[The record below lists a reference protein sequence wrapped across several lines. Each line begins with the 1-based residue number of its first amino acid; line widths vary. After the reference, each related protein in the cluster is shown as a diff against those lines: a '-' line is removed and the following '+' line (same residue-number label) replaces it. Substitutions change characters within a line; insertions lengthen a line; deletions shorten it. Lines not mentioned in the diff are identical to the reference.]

1 MPKMI
6 LKKVLANLKKCF
18 KMFYTIKVYK
28 KDKQIFLTHSRLKH
42 KSIQNKAIIKQK
54 RKKI

>member
-6 LKKVLANLKKCF
+6 LNKVLANLKKCF
-18 KMFYTIKVYK
+18 KIFYAIEICK